1 MKIKVLGTE
10 AACGTS
16 TTNGS
21 NFGSSTAVRLVNSGT
36 TDRLVSV
43 ETSGNSDNVAVPFES
58 LFRHVHRCN
67 SGILEGAGAAL
78 ALSELARC
86 RPRRAGVRGHASQQ
100 ARVRPIPWR
109 GSRLPRRFPCAA
121 G

>member
-36 TDRLVSV
+36 TDRLISV
-43 ETSGNSDNVAVPFES
+43 ETSGNVLIGTFTLKASATEVVEKDASDEIFAANAEVLGVGVAQTS
-58 LFRHVHRCN
+58 
-67 SGILEGAGAAL
+67 
-78 ALSELARC
+78 
-86 RPRRAGVRGHASQQ
+86 
-100 ARVRPIPWR
+100 
-109 GSRLPRRFPCAA
+109 
-121 G
+121 

>member
-1 MKIKVLGTE
+1 MRIKVLGTE

-43 ETSGNSDNVAVPFES
+43 ETSANSLIGTSTLKANSSEVVEKDASDEIFAANAEVLGVGVAIT
-58 LFRHVHRCN
+58 
-67 SGILEGAGAAL
+67 G
-78 ALSELARC
+78 
-86 RPRRAGVRGHASQQ
+86 
-100 ARVRPIPWR
+100 
-109 GSRLPRRFPCAA
+109 
-121 G
+121 

>member
-36 TDRLVSV
+36 TDRLISV
-43 ETSGNSDNVAVPFES
+43 ETSGNVLIGTFTLKASASDIVEKDASDEIFAANAEVLGVGVAQTS
-58 LFRHVHRCN
+58 
-67 SGILEGAGAAL
+67 
-78 ALSELARC
+78 
-86 RPRRAGVRGHASQQ
+86 
-100 ARVRPIPWR
+100 
-109 GSRLPRRFPCAA
+109 
-121 G
+121 

>member
-1 MKIKVLGTE
+1 MKTKVLGTE

-43 ETSGNSDNVAVPFES
+43 ETSGNVLIGTFTLKASASDIVEKDASDEIFAANAEVLGVGVAQTS
-58 LFRHVHRCN
+58 
-67 SGILEGAGAAL
+67 
-78 ALSELARC
+78 
-86 RPRRAGVRGHASQQ
+86 
-100 ARVRPIPWR
+100 
-109 GSRLPRRFPCAA
+109 
-121 G
+121 

>member
-43 ETSGNSDNVAVPFES
+43 ETSANVLIGTFTLKASATEVVEKDASDEIFAANAEVLGVGVAQTS
-58 LFRHVHRCN
+58 
-67 SGILEGAGAAL
+67 
-78 ALSELARC
+78 
-86 RPRRAGVRGHASQQ
+86 
-100 ARVRPIPWR
+100 
-109 GSRLPRRFPCAA
+109 
-121 G
+121 

>member
-43 ETSGNSDNVAVPFES
+43 ETSGNVLIGTFTLKASATEVVHKGASDEIFAANAEVKGV
-58 LFRHVHRCN
+58 
-67 SGILEGAGAAL
+67 GIAQT
-78 ALSELARC
+78 S
-86 RPRRAGVRGHASQQ
+86 
-100 ARVRPIPWR
+100 
-109 GSRLPRRFPCAA
+109 
-121 G
+121 

>member
-43 ETSGNSDNVAVPFES
+43 ETSGNVLIGTFTLKASATEVVEKDASDEIFAANAEVLGVGVAQTS
-58 LFRHVHRCN
+58 
-67 SGILEGAGAAL
+67 
-78 ALSELARC
+78 
-86 RPRRAGVRGHASQQ
+86 
-100 ARVRPIPWR
+100 
-109 GSRLPRRFPCAA
+109 
-121 G
+121 